1 MNEAERGTFQRAGGL
16 VSRGGGQ
23 PRVET
28 RLPGLAG
35 MEALARDS
43 ERKPFVRRWTLIDES
58 PKMKKPP
65 PVVNDPSDTMDP
77 ELRRRIEQRAYSLWE
92 ADGRPEGRALNNWLQ
107 AEREMVDRSDIDEEK
122 PAARKTGLSR
132 QEWSETSDANRVK
145 RTR

>member
-1 MNEAERGTFQRAGGL
+1 
-16 VSRGGGQ
+16 
-23 PRVET
+23 
-28 RLPGLAG
+28 
-35 MEALARDS
+35 
-43 ERKPFVRRWTLIDES
+43 
-58 PKMKKPP
+58 MKKPP
-65 PVVNDPSDTMDP
+65 PVANDPSDPMDP

-122 PAARKTGLSR
+122 PAARKSGLSR